1 MYDIGKGGVREKLR
15 NEVRVISEVL
25 MNVKK
30 RDFMSLNFN
39 ELVHI
44 VSASKG
50 GQVVRK

>member
-1 MYDIGKGGVREKLR
+1 VRKKLR
-15 NEVRVISEVL
+15 NEVRVIREVL
-25 MNVKK
+25 INVKR

-39 ELVHI
+39 ELARM